1 MDAEETNSETGAQGA
16 PATDELTPS
25 RLSGDD
31 SRLVELV
38 TAVLVDPSVH
48 TDLRMRLSRE
58 ITEMLSHTH
67 AELYGPVDGP
77 ARHEALERSLPAADD
92 HVSALLPAVLVD
104 PNLHT
109 DLRMRLCGEIPKLIR
124 TARESA
130 TAASQPQT
138 PPAGDDRD
146 PAPPGHGPDVAV

>member
-1 MDAEETNSETGAQGA
+1 MDAEGTNSETGAQGA

-38 TAVLVDPSVH
+38 TAVLVDSNVH

-58 ITEMLSHTH
+58 ITDMLSRTH
-67 AELYGPVDGP
+67 EELYGPVDGP
-77 ARHEALERSLPAADD
+77 ARREALQRSLAAADD
-92 HVSALLPAVLVD
+92 HVSALLTAVLVD

-109 DLRMRLCGEIPKLIR
+109 DLRMRLCREIPELIR
-124 TARESA
+124 TGRESA
-130 TAASQPQT
+130 GAASRAQN
-138 PPAGDDRD
+138 G
-146 PAPPGHGPDVAV
+146 